1 METQDNIEEFCAGF
15 KKYIP
20 TKNVILSTM
29 QNFPQEW
36 MKNVYAIHILNE
48 WKNEWNKNN
57 NKKSGLNYHI
67 FPTFL
72 FNFIP
77 KNLWDDIS
85 KDIINTLFERSIASG
100 ICECDIKFLYLDEN
114 ADDLCFECEK
124 RQQIWKHRKSPET
137 IQEIDNIQKNVI
149 EWMNMPERNLITDK
163 PIEIMKRFTKLR
175 NSHFSDNYNI
185 SHKTYLLKITA
196 KTFAP

>member
-1 METQDNIEEFCAGF
+1 METQDNVEEFCAGF
-15 KKYIP
+15 QKYIP

-36 MKNVYAIHILNE
+36 IKNVYAIHILNE
-48 WKNEWNKNN
+48 WKNEWNN

-77 KNLWDDIS
+77 KSLWDE
-85 KDIINTLFERSIASG
+85 KCNEIITTLLERSIASG
-100 ICECDIKFLYLDEN
+100 ICECNIKFLYLDEN

-137 IQEIDNIQKNVI
+137 IQEINELQKDII
-149 EWMNMPERNLITDK
+149 EWMNMPKRNLNNECL
-163 PIEIMKRFTKLR
+163 IEIQKNNGPVSITKIIKNIKTNILKRV
-175 NSHFSDNYNI
+175 SV
-185 SHKTYLLKITA
+185 
-196 KTFAP
+196 